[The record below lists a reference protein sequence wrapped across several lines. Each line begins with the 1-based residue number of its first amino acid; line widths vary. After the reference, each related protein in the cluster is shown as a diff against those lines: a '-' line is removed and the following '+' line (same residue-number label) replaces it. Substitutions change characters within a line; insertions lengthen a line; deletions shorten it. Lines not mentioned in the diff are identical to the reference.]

1 MEVKAPTWDA
11 ASALLRVH
19 QNLPAVDGVRKFRAP
34 SQTPALDLGAEV
46 ALLPL
51 LLRSLRQQSQDSGH
65 ISTQV
70 NTSFN
75 LFRFVPSEFI
85 ERHDALLPRL
95 LLDLLHQDTVAALEA
110 HAGHLRRAQVLD
122 PAVACVDRRRRET
135 GHVDGVAVTFEVR
148 KTREKTPS
156 QHRRDIFSRSG
167 RTTST
172 APSSLPTATPSCTA
186 RT

>member
-1 MEVKAPTWDA
+1 MDTSRIEVKAPTWDA

-19 QNLPAVDGVRKFRAP
+19 QNLPPVNRVRKLR
-34 SQTPALDLGAEV
+34 SSGQTPALDLRPEV

-95 LLDLLHQDTVAALEA
+95 LLDLPHQHTVAALEA
-110 HAGHLRRAQVLD
+110 HA
-122 PAVACVDRRRRET
+122 
-135 GHVDGVAVTFEVR
+135 
-148 KTREKTPS
+148 
-156 QHRRDIFSRSG
+156 RDF
-167 RTTST
+167 
-172 APSSLPTATPSCTA
+172 
-186 RT
+186 